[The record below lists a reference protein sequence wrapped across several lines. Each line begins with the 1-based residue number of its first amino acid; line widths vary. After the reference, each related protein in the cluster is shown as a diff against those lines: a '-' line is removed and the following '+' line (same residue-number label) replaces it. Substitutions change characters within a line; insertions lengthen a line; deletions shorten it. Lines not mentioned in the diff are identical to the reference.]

1 MTKLYTTEIVLLP
14 RTKRGVEEFEESES
28 GGQDAEREA

>member
-14 RTKRGVEEFEESES
+14 RTKRGVEELNGEDGECPGHE
-28 GGQDAEREA
+28 